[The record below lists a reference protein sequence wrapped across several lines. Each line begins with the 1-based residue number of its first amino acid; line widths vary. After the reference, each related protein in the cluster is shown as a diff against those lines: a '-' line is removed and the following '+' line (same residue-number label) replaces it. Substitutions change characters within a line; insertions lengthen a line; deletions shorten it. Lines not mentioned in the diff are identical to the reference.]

1 MLVTFLFPVVF
12 LVMAWYL
19 FGARASYVMGSNADS
34 YADFLLPGIVGIAIM
49 VPAVDYTVGFVCR
62 LRSAGIFRKL
72 AMTPMK
78 RIEWNVSRVVTGTF
92 VVLLSVAISL
102 VVAWLAFGII
112 PVVSFMMVLLV
123 LAGSAMFIGMGMV
136 IAYIIEGDEAANAA
150 FTVTLPLILLS
161 GSIFPVGRLPPFL
174 QAIAAVSP
182 LTYLNDGLRSAMV
195 TGDMGSA
202 MVDVA
207 IVGTLAIVLFG
218 IGIFALRWKVD

>member
-19 FGARASYVMGSNADS
+19 FGARASYVMGSNAGS

>member
-19 FGARASYVMGSNADS
+19 FGARASYVMGSNAGS

-136 IAYIIEGDEAANAA
+136 IAYIIKGDEAANAA